1 MTQAFSSIPPVLLM
15 EQMGAL
21 AEHPVN
27 LGQDAAKSVLLHL
40 GGGRSV
46 PGLCPYTDL
55 AQTGCVAGT
64 IKMDTHSVLI
74 L

>member
-1 MTQAFSSIPPVLLM
+1 MTQAFSPIPPVLLM

-40 GGGRSV
+40 GKEEAEV
-46 PGLCPYTDL
+46 CLDC
-55 AQTGCVAGT
+55 A
-64 IKMDTHSVLI
+64 LI
-74 L
+74 QIWHRQAV